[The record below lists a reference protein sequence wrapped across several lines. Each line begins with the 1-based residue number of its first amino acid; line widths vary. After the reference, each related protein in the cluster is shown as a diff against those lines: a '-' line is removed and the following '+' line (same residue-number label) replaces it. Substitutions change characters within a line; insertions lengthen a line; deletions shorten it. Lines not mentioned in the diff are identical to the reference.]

1 MDSIVVK
8 DKHSVEYATGTSWG
22 AYVAGSG
29 DMTSSDV
36 YQSFETVGLPRNWHP
51 TPLNIEHK
59 HLTQNHSIFFQPCKD
74 GAEER
79 KGHSEP

>member
-51 TPLNIEHK
+51 TRIEH
-59 HLTQNHSIFFQPCKD
+59 
-74 GAEER
+74 
-79 KGHSEP
+79 